1 MPATGIVPAPSSPQ
15 PGNSPP
21 ARRNPR
27 SSSRPARNTTA
38 NIDSDFDRTLG
49 KTKVAPPAGKLFNPD
64 ADPVPTRQ
72 AQLQI
77 PSHAVLQRHR
87 EPEAMSETSSAGPS
101 RLCGGG
107 LPGPGTAPFLHG
119 KPSVSMNTVPPN
131 PNTRSPQSRQAQ
143 PQYQALLVVITTPG
157 SFFRLTWYWRGTRG
171 LRLCVVNL

>member
-64 ADPVPTRQ
+64 AVPVPDRT
-72 AQLQI
+72 AQRQI

-143 PQYQALLVVITTPG
+143 PQYQQVPSLIQTVAAPPFAKQLFDP
-157 SFFRLTWYWRGTRG
+157 SPDDP
-171 LRLCVVNL
+171 LRF